1 MHDMRCTRTVVLTAL
16 IAAVMGNAGCALLLI
31 GTGAAAGAGTMAYL
45 QGEMKAT
52 REVTMEKA
60 TQAVEAALKDL
71 QFPITDRSKEGGR
84 DKIVS
89 RASGDKKIEI
99 TLKAITGAI
108 TEIRIRVGVFGDE
121 SISRVVLQKI
131 DKHL

>member
-1 MHDMRCTRTVVLTAL
+1 MKRTHRIVLIVVGLMS
-16 IAAVMGNAGCALLLI
+16 VVSSGCALLLI

-45 QGEMKAT
+45 QGELKAT
-52 REVTMEKA
+52 REVTVEKA
-60 TQAVEAALKDL
+60 TKAVELALKDL
-71 QFPITDRSKEGGR
+71 QFPITDRSKEAGR

-89 RASGDKKIEI
+89 RASGDKKVEI
-99 TLKAITGAI
+99 TLKAITGAN

-121 SISRVVLQKI
+121 SISRLVLQKI